1 MVKYYLFSV
10 LVAVGS
16 STFAQSDF
24 QFTKD
29 APVIEHWVI
38 DFSADENLEVVGLNS
53 GFVAPAPYSKTD
65 QIKAALD
72 AKRERKSSIKSKV
85 DENEA
90 LTPAILDQFNG
101 KPIGSTGIPLDNT
114 LAVSNDG
121 IIMSAI
127 NTSVNI
133 LDAEG
138 NSLKFRTLSGMTA
151 GQLGIL
157 DRFYDPKV
165 LYDPTTDRFIL
176 VFLEGSNSDD
186 TRIVVGFTQTND
198 PTGLWNFYAINGN
211 P

>member
-29 APVIEHWVI
+29 APIIEHWVI

-72 AKRERKSSIKSKV
+72 ATRERSSSTKRKV

-90 LTPAILDQFNG
+90 LTPDILDQFNG
-101 KPIGSTGIPLDNT
+101 NPIGSTGIPLDIT
-114 LAVSNDG
+114 LDESNDG
-121 IIMSAI
+121 IIIRSTH
-127 NTSVNI
+127 TSVN
-133 LDAEG
+133 
-138 NSLKFRTLSGMTA
+138 N
-151 GQLGIL
+151 
-157 DRFYDPKV
+157 
-165 LYDPTTDRFIL
+165 
-176 VFLEGSNSDD
+176 
-186 TRIVVGFTQTND
+186 
-198 PTGLWNFYAINGN
+198 
-211 P
+211 